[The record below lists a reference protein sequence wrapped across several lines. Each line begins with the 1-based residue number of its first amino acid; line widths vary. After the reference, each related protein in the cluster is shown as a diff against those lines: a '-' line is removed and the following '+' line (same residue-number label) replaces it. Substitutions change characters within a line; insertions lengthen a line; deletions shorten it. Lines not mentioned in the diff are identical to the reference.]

1 MMNIFYNSP
10 HYVIVAYPLQQGLEL
25 VDKIDSRSLF
35 VLGPLARELRKAI
48 VEVPADDRSQSRS
61 MPCSTS
67 IARVPRAR
75 SFGTEIARI

>member
-48 VEVPADDRSQSRS
+48 VEVPADDRSQE
-61 MPCSTS
+61 S
-67 IARVPRAR
+67 IDALLDEYCAGAMRPIIRH
-75 SFGTEIARI
+75 